1 MNLTLRLFTHP
12 SCPRCGLAVQ
22 SAWALQ
28 QQHPDRFE
36 LRTVSLVNKEGLD
49 EAFAEKI
56 KTIPTLILSREG
68 EELERIVGAPQNG
81 ELEHALVKALAANDA
96 AKEAM

>member
-1 MNLTLRLFTHP
+1 MSLTLRLFTHP

-22 SAWALQ
+22 TAWAAQ
-28 QQHPDRFE
+28 QARPGRFE
-36 LRTVSLVNKEGLD
+36 LRTVSLVNKAGLD

-81 ELEHALVKALAANDA
+81 ELEHALERALAP
-96 AKEAM
+96 EEQP